1 MRNRVFIHTDG
12 CHLKN
17 RLRQLQNTTIMKAG
31 KIATYD
37 DTHGDKESENGTGV
51 EHIEKSPHD
60 NLTAIDMVRVQD
72 EDCQLCREDETSLKS
87 NATLETEDTAPSANE
102 ESKPEEESESRK
114 GVEQVD
120 KKEYREYDFPL
131 NNLTAIDMV
140 RVQGEECQLC
150 REDETSLRSSAAQ
163 ETKDSA
169 SGTREESKP
178 EEEHTKP
185 CWWFN

>member
-1 MRNRVFIHTDG
+1 MRNRVFHTDG
-12 CHLKN
+12 CYLKN
-17 RLRQLQNTTIMKAG
+17 RLRLLQNTTIMKAG

-51 EHIEKSPHD
+51 EPIEKSPHD
-60 NLTAIDMVRVQD
+60 NLTAIDMVRVQG
-72 EDCQLCREDETSLKS
+72 ED
-87 NATLETEDTAPSANE
+87 
-102 ESKPEEESESRK
+102 
-114 GVEQVD
+114 
-120 KKEYREYDFPL
+120 
-131 NNLTAIDMV
+131 
-140 RVQGEECQLC
+140 CQLC

-185 CWWFN
+185 WWWWFN